1 MQLKEILKDI
11 KIARDNLKNVGKSA
25 TIFGSARFSEDNRY
39 VKDAQKLCEGLADL
53 GYSIITGGG
62 GGIMQGANRGA
73 FARTRTHSVGFNIM
87 LPFEQKS
94 NGFLTRRA
102 KAHLSKTAKFSSS
115 FLVDS
120 ARWMSFLKF

>member
-53 GYSIITGGG
+53 GYSIIT
-62 GGIMQGANRGA
+62 
-73 FARTRTHSVGFNIM
+73 
-87 LPFEQKS
+87 
-94 NGFLTRRA
+94 
-102 KAHLSKTAKFSSS
+102 
-115 FLVDS
+115 
-120 ARWMSFLKF
+120 